1 MTPEFEAKTEALLK
15 SMDMWDCRDRHPF
28 SLSGGQ
34 MQRLTLMMAY
44 LSDKPI
50 VILDEPTAGQDAKS
64 LERCAALIREMRKEK
79 TVLIITHDLELI
91 ADACDYCIGLSDGYA
106 EAEFSVHS
114 ERDLQ
119 AVRQY
124 MERFHPSD
132 APTKKQ
138 HTIILMPVFFALLEG
153 IVYFIIGT
161 KVKRPGAILI
171 YSIVRAIMGGYLPY
185 IILFILSGVI
195 AELLLWKMG
204 YDNAKA
210 LTLSYVINQVLA
222 AFGSTIIPYAIA
234 AKAMADQMVTDGHQ
248 DTILAASQMLQ
259 SWVSVALVAGVIV
272 AAFIGAMIGKRIV
285 KKHLAA

>member
-34 MQRLTLMMAY
+34 MQRLALIMAY

-50 VILDEPTAGQDAKS
+50 IILDEPTAEQDAES

-79 TVLIITHDLELI
+79 TVLIITHDPELI
-91 ADACDYCIGLSDGYA
+91 AGVCDRCIGLSDGHA
-106 EAEFSVHS
+106 EIELPVHS

-132 APTKKQ
+132 APAKKQ

-153 IVYFIIGT
+153 IVYFIIVT
-161 KVKRPGAILI
+161 KVKKPGAILI

-204 YDNAKA
+204 YPNCGRPPRWEMFPCRRQY
-210 LTLSYVINQVLA
+210 LYS
-222 AFGSTIIPYAIA
+222 
-234 AKAMADQMVTDGHQ
+234 
-248 DTILAASQMLQ
+248 
-259 SWVSVALVAGVIV
+259 SWSPWDARCSPDSCPWP
-272 AAFIGAMIGKRIV
+272 F
-285 KKHLAA
+285 